1 MILILKS
8 YKKKKIL
15 KSCYFETVS
24 LSGTDVFEEGKSPK
38 ANTIKI

>member
-8 YKKKKIL
+8 YKKVL

-24 LSGTDVFEEGKSPK
+24 LSGTDAFEEGKSSK